1 MDIALAGLVPLSFAG
16 ADRGQKLQRNPPP
29 DRQNTPPD
37 ARQGSAN
44 DNNARPVRSE
54 TVSAGAN
61 QHRKVN
67 TTEQSILER
76 EATFSQSDTR
86 RFSLRDAISTFEQNE
101 ALIADP
107 EKPRQI
113 SGIIDEYV

>member
-1 MDIALAGLVPLSFAG
+1 MDIALAGFIPPSFTG
-16 ADRGQKLQRNPPP
+16 AERGQSLRRGGSE
-29 DRQNTPPD
+29 RQAAPSD

-44 DNNARPVRSE
+44 DNSARLVRGQV
-54 TVSAGAN
+54 VSANAN
-61 QHRKVN
+61 QQRQVN
-67 TTEQSILER
+67 TTQQSILER
-76 EATFSQSDTR
+76 DATFSQSDTR